1 MPALARQQCDGMP
14 PLCSWCPPRLVEEL
28 SPVLRAC
35 LQALLDF
42 FLCLKVFPLDPTA
55 MGLPASRL
63 PPPRCFAGRFPE
75 SLPCPSPGGCPPN
88 LEERLPQNFRHCT
101 APRPPDIGRSEHLWW
116 LVLWRCGCFPLVAA
130 FSCVPAT
137 SVPRRVE
144 KWEDWSWQLK
154 RYVGLYKP
162 RAKLLMDDVEGSN
175 PNDR

>member
-42 FLCLKVFPLDPTA
+42 FLCLKVSPLDPTA

-130 FSCVPAT
+130 FSLRSRHQCT
-137 SVPRRVE
+137 T
-144 KWEDWSWQLK
+144 
-154 RYVGLYKP
+154 
-162 RAKLLMDDVEGSN
+162 EGGEMGRLVVAAEAICRIVQAAGQTAN
-175 PNDR
+175 GRC